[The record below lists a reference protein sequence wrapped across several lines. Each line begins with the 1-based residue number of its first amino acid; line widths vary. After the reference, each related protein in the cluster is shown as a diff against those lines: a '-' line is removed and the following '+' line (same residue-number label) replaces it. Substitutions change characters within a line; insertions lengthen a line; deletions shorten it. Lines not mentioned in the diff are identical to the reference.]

1 MPSEITP
8 TIAPHPDGTP
18 FFWSVVIPSYNP
30 RPDYLEATLR
40 SVLQQDPGEKVMQ
53 LIVIDD
59 ASPNGP
65 PVDLVKR
72 VAGDRISVQ
81 RVEKNLGLAGIW
93 NHCIGQARGRW
104 VHVLHQD
111 DLVKP
116 GFYEKLKAGTESS
129 AGPGL
134 LYCRQEFI
142 DEYGQHRR
150 LSDSDADKSG
160 CLADALPCLAR
171 VQAIQTPSVVVR
183 RSAYEAVGGFRSD
196 LCFTLDWEMWC
207 RIARKFPVWY
217 EPEVLASYRI
227 HSSAETSRLMLSGQD
242 IEDLR
247 KCISIVSG
255 YVDDAKTR
263 SEVRRFAL
271 RRYALLALKNAENLL
286 RAGKPDAAWRQVSGA
301 LKCDFS
307 PTVLKDALMLLP
319 VAVGATAAKSPVT
332 K

>member
-1 MPSEITP
+1 MPGEITP

-18 FFWSVVIPSYNP
+18 FFWSVIIPSYNP

-53 LIVIDD
+53 LILIDD

-65 PVDLVKR
+65 PVELVKKL
-72 VAGDRISVQ
+72 AGDRISVQ

-134 LYCRQEFI
+134 LYCRPEFI
-142 DEYGQHRR
+142 DEYGRHRR
-150 LSDSDADKSG
+150 FSDADADQSG
-160 CLADALPCLAR
+160 CLPDALPCLAR
-171 VQAIQTPSVVVR
+171 AQVIQTPSVVVR
-183 RSAYEAVGGFRSD
+183 RSVFEAVGGFRSD

-217 EPEVLASYRI
+217 EPEVLASYRV
-227 HSSAETSRLMLSGQD
+227 HSAAETARLIVSGQD
-242 IEDLR
+242 IEDVR
-247 KCISIVSG
+247 KCINIISG
-255 YVDDAKTR
+255 YVDDVDTR
-263 SEVRRFAL
+263 AEVRQMAS
-271 RRYALLALKNAENLL
+271 RRYAMFALKNAEDLL
-286 RAGKPDAAWRQVSGA
+286 RAGRRDAAWRQVSGA

-307 PTVLKDALMLLP
+307 PKVLKDALKLLP
-319 VAVGATAAKSPVT
+319 VAVGAAAKHPVT